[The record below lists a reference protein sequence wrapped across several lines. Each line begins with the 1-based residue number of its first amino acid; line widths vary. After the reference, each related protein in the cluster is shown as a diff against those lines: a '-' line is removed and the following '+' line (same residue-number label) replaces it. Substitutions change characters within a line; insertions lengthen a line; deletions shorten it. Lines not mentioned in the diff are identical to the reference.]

1 MDKLQELVP
10 DYDAFVAEALPAEVL
25 AREEAGFDLPEGTG
39 EVYEATKRLYR
50 ELDRF
55 MEIQS
60 SIKEAAEELAKASQ
74 TLVEE
79 NAVTNSV
86 KGEMENV
93 MAEGAARTLLLAP
106 LQVWATMR
114 GIIDENAQ
122 SLNEVA
128 GELAKKAA
136 TARMAIALARL
147 HADRDLLSRGEP
159 W

>member
-1 MDKLQELVP
+1 
-10 DYDAFVAEALPAEVL
+10 VL

-106 LQVWATMR
+106 
-114 GIIDENAQ
+114 
-122 SLNEVA
+122 
-128 GELAKKAA
+128 
-136 TARMAIALARL
+136 
-147 HADRDLLSRGEP
+147 
-159 W
+159 